1 MGRKITVDSATLANK
16 ALEVI
21 EAHYLFGLPYD
32 RIDVVV
38 HPQSVIHSLVEFV
51 DGNVLA
57 QLSTTDMCFP
67 IQYAVT
73 WPERVPNTLP
83 PLDFA
88 KLAKLE
94 SEAPRW
100 DDFPALNLAK
110 EAGTV
115 GGTLPAVLNA
125 ANEIAVSAFLEG
137 HLSFPGIWD
146 TVAETMS
153 LHRTLHHPSLEE
165 IVAADEWARETAKSH
180 LTRT

>member
-1 MGRKITVDSATLANK
+1 
-16 ALEVI
+16 
-21 EAHYLFGLPYD
+21 
-32 RIDVVV
+32 
-38 HPQSVIHSLVEFV
+38 
-51 DGNVLA
+51 
-57 QLSTTDMCFP
+57 MCFP

-73 WPERVPNTLP
+73 WPERVSNTLP

-88 KLAKLE
+88 SLAKLDF
-94 SEAPRW
+94 EAPRW

-165 IVAADEWARETAKSH
+165 IVAKMAEYQLGRTISAEDTKAIVAFLGSLKGRVDENYIKQPELPADGPDTPKGDS
-180 LTRT
+180 